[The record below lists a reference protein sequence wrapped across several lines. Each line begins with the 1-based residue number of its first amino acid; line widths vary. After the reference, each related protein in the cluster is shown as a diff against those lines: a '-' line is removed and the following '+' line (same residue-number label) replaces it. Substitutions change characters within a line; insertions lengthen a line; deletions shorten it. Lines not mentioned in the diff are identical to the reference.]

1 MLIRMYHTKHESSLR
16 FIQFSLTQWYVAHI
30 YHATKSRFK
39 NNQKRKIFC
48 NETPLCPK
56 NGGTYFIQGDFENI
70 RAGGTSRILLSLHYS
85 LTDALYH

>member
-1 MLIRMYHTKHESSLR
+1 MLLTFIMQQNQDSRITKR
-16 FIQFSLTQWYVAHI
+16 G
-30 YHATKSRFK
+30 
-39 NNQKRKIFC
+39 KIFC